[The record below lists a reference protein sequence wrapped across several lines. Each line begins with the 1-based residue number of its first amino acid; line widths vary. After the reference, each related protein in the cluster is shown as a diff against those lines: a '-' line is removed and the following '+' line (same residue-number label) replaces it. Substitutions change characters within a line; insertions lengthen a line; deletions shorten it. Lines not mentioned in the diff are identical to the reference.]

1 MINNTFITKKRVSA
15 GSFGVVYCGQD
26 INTRALVAI
35 KIEKGDMGDSSLE
48 REVIEISWN
57 IKAEIL
63 KRL

>member
-35 KIEKGDMGDSSLE
+35 KIEKGNKEESSLE
-48 REVIEISWN
+48 REVI
-57 IKAEIL
+57 
-63 KRL
+63 

>member
-35 KIEKGDMGDSSLE
+35 KIDKANKEDSSLE
-48 REVIEISWN
+48 REVIELSWIN
-57 IKAEIL
+57 KAEIL
-63 KRL
+63 RRL